1 MLYKIKYLESEP
13 IRIGSDLDD
22 ASLNINCELFKVIG
36 SEVTH
41 PYRVRLIDTE
51 TGEVGPQIRMFT
63 RLSAAAKAFEEQSIT
78 W

>member
-1 MLYKIKYLESEP
+1 MLYKIKSLETEP
-13 IRIGSDLDD
+13 IRIAADLDD
-22 ASLNINCELFKVIG
+22 ASMRINYELFKVIG

-41 PYRVRLIDTE
+41 PYRVRLVNTE

-63 RLSAAAKAFEEQSIT
+63 KLSAAALAFDEQRLT

>member
-1 MLYKIKYLESEP
+1 MLYKIKSLETEP
-13 IRIGSDLDD
+13 IRIAADLDD
-22 ASLNINCELFKVIG
+22 ASMRINYELFKVIG

-41 PYRVRLIDTE
+41 PYRVRLINTE

-63 RLSAAAKAFEEQSIT
+63 KLSAAAKAFDEQSIT